1 MFKRNVL
8 HKSPV
13 SLNGLNGDD
22 TIILLADVNKNLRVF
37 FFPLRHSEWSYFSH
51 NTYIFPYYTG
61 SCASWCDPIHKAKEN
76 DLAWLDLRLSTGPP
90 SLRARLQTA
99 FDLSTLGCLSLS
111 LFRPHISMTLAFCI
125 WDGAVGDWEA
135 REWDQ
140 ARPSYFTDCKDPGF
154 ACIRSYVIY
163 KLDYSIWFWY
173 LFLGP
178 YISHLPVSS
187 RRFALITL
195 MSERCRVYS
204 IVSSVRFTYKSETCP
219 LNSSKRL
226 SKKNLFLTQK

>member
-1 MFKRNVL
+1 M
-8 HKSPV
+8 
-13 SLNGLNGDD
+13 
-22 TIILLADVNKNLRVF
+22 ADVNKNLRVFF

-76 DLAWLDLRLSTGPP
+76 DLAWPDLRLSTGPP
-90 SLRARLQTA
+90 SLRASLQTA
-99 FDLSTLGCLSLS
+99 FDLSTPGCLSLS

-140 ARPSYFTDCKDPGF
+140 ARPSYFTDGKDPGF

-173 LFLGP
+173 LFLHFTLTSFLSEVCTNNINVREMPSLFYRFLGQ
-178 YISHLPVSS
+178 IHIQEWNLP
-187 RRFALITL
+187 
-195 MSERCRVYS
+195 
-204 IVSSVRFTYKSETCP
+204 P
-219 LNSSKRL
+219 
-226 SKKNLFLTQK
+226 